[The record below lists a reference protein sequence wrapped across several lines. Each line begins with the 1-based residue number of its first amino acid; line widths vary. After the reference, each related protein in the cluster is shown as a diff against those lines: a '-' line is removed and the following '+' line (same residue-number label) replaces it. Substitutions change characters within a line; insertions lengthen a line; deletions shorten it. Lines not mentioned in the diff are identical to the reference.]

1 MRFPIRLLPLAAP
14 LVLLQP
20 ALAEDE
26 AEVRYVPLLPAFVT
40 NFGVSDDGNL
50 RFLKADVSVRVSS
63 QAAEMAARYHLPA
76 LRNAIVLLLSRQE
89 EASVSSGVGREAI
102 RAEALAEL
110 RSFLEEEE
118 GNPFIEDVMFTNF
131 ILQRSGSARAPLQ
144 RARAARA
151 PRGAA

>member
-1 MRFPIRLLPLAAP
+1 MRFPIRLLLLAAP

-110 RSFLEEEE
+110 RSSLEEEQ
-118 GNPFIEDVMFTNF
+118 GNSFIEDVMFTTF
-131 ILQRSGSARAPLQ
+131 IVQR
-144 RARAARA
+144 
-151 PRGAA
+151 